1 VRPVVRLAEPA
12 DAAGV
17 QAIYAPIVRDT
28 AISFEIDPPS
38 IEEMSRRIVST
49 SERYPW
55 LVCSDDGE
63 ILGYVYASR
72 HRERGAYRWSV
83 DVTAYVHERARRTG
97 VGHAL
102 YSTLFS
108 LLALQGYHRAFAGI
122 TLPNAAS
129 VGLHESLGFTP
140 VGVYPAVGYKLGDW
154 HDVGWWQ
161 RALLPS
167 ARNPAEPMSVV
178 TARNHAQTQS
188 QWKIVLEDGQRLLDR
203 CPPPAFKR
211 AS

>member
-1 VRPVVRLAEPA
+1 MRPVVRLAEPF

-49 SERYPW
+49 LPSWPW
-55 LVCSDDGE
+55 LVCADDGE

-83 DVTAYVHERARRTG
+83 DVTAYVHARARRTG
-97 VGHAL
+97 VGRAL
-102 YSTLFS
+102 YSTLLS
-108 LLALQGYHRAFAGI
+108 LLAIQGYHRAYAGI
-122 TLPNAAS
+122 TLPNEGS
-129 VGLHESLGFTP
+129 VALHESVGFKP
-140 VGVYPAVGYKLGDW
+140 IGVYPAVGWKLGDW

-161 RALLPS
+161 RALRPP
-167 ARNPAEPMSVV
+167 ARNPAEPLALDV
-178 TARNHAQTQS
+178 ARRHPE
-188 QWKIVLEDGQRLLDR
+188 WKLALEDGQRLLDR
-203 CPPPAFKR
+203 R
-211 AS
+211 GASHTFSSPT

>member
-28 AISFEIDPPS
+28 AISFEVDPPS
-38 IEEMSRRIVST
+38 VEEMSRRIAST
-49 SERYPW
+49 LPRWPW
-55 LVCSDDGE
+55 LVCSDDGD
-63 ILGYVYASR
+63 ILGYVYAGG
-72 HRERGAYRWSV
+72 HRERAAYLWSV
-83 DVTAYVHERARRTG
+83 DVTVYIHERARRTG

-122 TLPNAAS
+122 TLPNEGS
-129 VGLHESLGFTP
+129 VGLHESLGFSP
-140 VGVYPAVGYKLGDW
+140 VGVYPAVGYKLGAW

-161 RALLPS
+161 RSLRPP
-167 ARNPAEPMSVV
+167 ARNPAEPLSLAA
-178 TARNHAQTQS
+178 ARSHVQTQAE
-188 QWKIVLEDGQRLLDR
+188 WKLILEDGQRLLDR
-203 CPPPAFKR
+203 RLA
-211 AS
+211 